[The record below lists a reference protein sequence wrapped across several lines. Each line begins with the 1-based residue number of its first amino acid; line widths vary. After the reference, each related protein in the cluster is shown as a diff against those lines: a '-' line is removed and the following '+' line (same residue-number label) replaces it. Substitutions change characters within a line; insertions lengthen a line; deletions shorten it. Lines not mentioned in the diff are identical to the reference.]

1 MKKFLTAFALASLA
15 SVDIGRAQDT
25 TWNYDFG
32 TGTGTWTTGASTNGF
47 LPAPETGGGTNVVR
61 IGSGGGQFELVN
73 PGGGSFLTGTAA
85 SATSINKLSFYNF
98 NNPTTAFTLS
108 FDLTL
113 SGGASGEWYLFT
125 GNGTSFESSTAA
137 FTGAQSFTG
146 LRFVFGASDAISI
159 SNRAGGSWA
168 ALTGTGIG
176 QNTNYSISIYGNNDS
191 LNSIVYDGNTLAPNT
206 YDLWVDGTK
215 VGAGLSK
222 AQLTNDGTI
231 DSFMFY
237 GQSSTGNV
245 ATVQLDNI
253 SYSNY
258 AVPEPSAYAL
268 LALSGL
274 ALAGYAARR
283 RRRL

>member
-1 MKKFLTAFALASLA
+1 MKKILSALCLLSFASTEH
-15 SVDIGRAQDT
+15 GRTQNT
-25 TWNYDFG
+25 TWSYDFG

-47 LPAPETGGGTNVVR
+47 LPAPEAGGGTNVVR
-61 IGSGGGQFELVN
+61 IGSGSGQFQLVN
-73 PGGGSFLTGTAA
+73 PGGGSFLTATAA
-85 SATSINKLSFYNF
+85 TNASINKISFYNF

-125 GNGTSFESSTAA
+125 GNGASFDSSTAS

-146 LRFVFGASDAISI
+146 LRFNFGASDAISI

-168 ALTGTGIG
+168 AVTGTGIG
-176 QNTNYSISIYGNNDS
+176 QNTNYTISIYGNNDN
-191 LNSIVYDGNTLAPNT
+191 LNSVIYDTNTLAPNT
-206 YDLWVDGTK
+206 YDLWVDGSK

-237 GQSSTGNV
+237 GQSSAGNV
-245 ATVQLDNI
+245 ATIQLDNI

-258 AVPEPSAYAL
+258 AVPEPSTYAL

-274 ALAGYAARR
+274 ALSGYVIRR
-283 RRRL
+283 RRR